1 MDPRPILLWTW
12 NVLDSVYINISSDV
26 LVLDHWKGDT
36 IVKRNLII
44 EEIHPVNGQSEVF
57 KEITISFTKKAW
69 IDFYKKRDHIFSSS
83 YFMKMLCDS
92 IILDEKT
99 LPLKH
104 NTEE

>member
-1 MDPRPILLWTW
+1 M
-12 NVLDSVYINISSDV
+12 
-26 LVLDHWKGDT
+26 
-36 IVKRNLII
+36 KRNLIVR
-44 EEIHPVNGQSEVF
+44 EIHPVNGQSEVF

-69 IDFYKKRDHIFSSS
+69 IDFYKKRDHIFASSQ
-83 YFMKMLCDS
+83 FMNLLCNS